1 MTDLVRGGAVL
12 AAVGAAVVETRYRR
26 HPGNAL
32 SFADEGWA
40 SEREDLTTLRLGGRV
55 VVHNESLKREVMLRD
70 VTATVHLL
78 SKASIDDLTVT
89 ARVRSLRKDYP
100 ARDDGYWVAFVV
112 KPGRYGE
119 DSPIGIEVTV
129 SGPAAALDALYGVW
143 VEVRLATYGF
153 EGTRDQFHHVMLPL
167 SFPDPTVDLPWQ
179 DAAGGRAQVRAVKTH
194 LLCPVD
200 DPTEVVRRYALPHAQ
215 PGDIVTIG
223 ESPLAVIQRRFHDPR
238 MLRRTWPAT
247 RLAQFMH
254 GEGALGTAGGMRAL
268 MNEHG
273 AWRVFGALV
282 GGAVGKAARQ
292 PGWFYR
298 LAGDQARL
306 VDDVTGT
313 LPPYDNFVVVGPARA
328 DEVCAAI
335 TAGTGL
341 LAAIVDANDLG
352 KVDIVGASPGV
363 DHQLVREALRANP
376 AGNADETTPVVLI
389 RPTKEGRAMNGLGAI
404 RQPERTAP

>member
-1 MTDLVRGGAVL
+1 MSQLVRGGAVAV
-12 AAVGAAVVETRYRR
+12 AAGAAAIEARYRR
-26 HPGNAL
+26 HPGNDL
-32 SFADEGWA
+32 SFTDEAWA
-40 SEREDLTTLRLGGRV
+40 SDRVDERTLRLGGTV
-55 VVHNESLKREVMLRD
+55 VVNNEIPKREVMLRD

-78 SKASIDDLTVT
+78 SKDTVDELIVT
-89 ARVRSLRKDYP
+89 SAVKSLRKDYP
-100 ARDDGYWVAFVV
+100 ARLDGYWVAFVV
-112 KPGRYGE
+112 KPGKYKE
-119 DSPIGIEVTV
+119 TSPIGFEIAVT
-129 SGPAAALDALYGVW
+129 GPAARLDALYGVW
-143 VEVRLATYGF
+143 VEVRFATYGF
-153 EGTRDQFHHVMLPL
+153 EGPRDQYHHVMLPL
-167 SFPDPTVDLPWQ
+167 AFPDPTADIPWQ

-238 MLRRTWPAT
+238 MLARTWPAT

-282 GGAVGKAARQ
+282 GGAAGKAARQ
-292 PGWFYR
+292 AGWFYR

-313 LPPYDNFVVVGPARA
+313 LPPYDNFVVVGPANA
-328 DEVCAAI
+328 NEVCAAI

-341 LAAIVDANDLG
+341 LAAVVDANDLG

-363 DHQLVREALRANP
+363 DHQLVRDALRANP

-389 RPTKEGRAMNGLGAI
+389 RPTA
-404 RQPERTAP
+404 